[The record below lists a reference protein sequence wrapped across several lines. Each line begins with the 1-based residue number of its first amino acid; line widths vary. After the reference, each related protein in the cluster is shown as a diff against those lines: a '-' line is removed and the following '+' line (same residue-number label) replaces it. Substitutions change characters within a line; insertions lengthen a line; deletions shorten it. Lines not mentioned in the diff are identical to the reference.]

1 MLIDIERQITLSTP
15 QRRNV
20 GLSGVVSYSFLMK
33 YFLYMVMLEMS
44 DCCECVSEIVTSG
57 RAE

>member
-20 GLSGVVSYSFLMK
+20 GLSGVVSYIFLMK
-33 YFLYMVMLEMS
+33 YFLYMLMLEMS